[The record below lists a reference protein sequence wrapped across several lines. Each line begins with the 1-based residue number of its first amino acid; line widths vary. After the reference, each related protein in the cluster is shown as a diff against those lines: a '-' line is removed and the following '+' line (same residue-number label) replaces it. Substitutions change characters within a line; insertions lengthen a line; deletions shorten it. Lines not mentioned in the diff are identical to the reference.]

1 MVLREDLRMDY
12 CSKFMVK
19 PGSALKLSKI
29 DPGHAG
35 GFKIKDEALKILAGN
50 QQKLED
56 LQYKLYAEGKQSL
69 LIVLQALDA
78 GGKDGT
84 INHVLSPM
92 NPQGC
97 RVAGFKVPTSEE
109 LSHDF
114 LWRIHRETPK
124 KGEVV
129 IFNRSHYEDVLVSR
143 VHNLTPRS
151 VWSKRYEFINYFEKL
166 LAASNTRIIKFF
178 LYISKDE
185 QLRRFASRLD
195 ESDKHWKISDGDYKE
210 RQFWD
215 DYITAFE
222 EAISKCNTAQAPW
235 FVIPANHKW
244 FRNLAVSQIVVETL
258 ESMKM
263 KTPEASV
270 DIGEI
275 RKLIAAE
282 EAKAGGKKPS
292 DTAKK
297 KPEKPEKKLKKNC

>member
-1 MVLREDLRMDY
+1 MDY
-12 CSKFMVK
+12 CGKFMVK
-19 PGSALKLSKI
+19 PGSALKLSKV
-29 DPGHAG
+29 DPGHTG
-35 GFKIKDEALKILAGN
+35 GFKNNDEALKILAGN

-84 INHVLSPM
+84 INHVLAPM

-97 RVAGFKVPTSEE
+97 RVAGFKAPTAEE

-129 IFNRSHYEDVLVSR
+129 IFNRSHYEDVLVGR
-143 VHNLTPRS
+143 VHNLVPRA
-151 VWSKRYEFINYFEKL
+151 VWSKRYEFINDFEKL
-166 LAASNTRIIKFF
+166 LAANNTRIIKFF

-195 ESDKHWKISDGDYKE
+195 ETDKHWKISEGDYKE

-215 DYITAFE
+215 DYIKAFE
-222 EAISKCNTAQAPW
+222 DAISKCSTAQAPW

-270 DIGEI
+270 DISEI

-282 EAKAGGKKPS
+282 EDKADGGKMA
-292 DTAKK
+292 DAAKK
-297 KPEKPEKKLKKNC
+297 KSKKK

>member
-1 MVLREDLRMDY
+1 MDY

-29 DPGHAG
+29 DPGHTG
-35 GFKIKDEALKILAGN
+35 GFKSKDEALKILAGN

-84 INHVLSPM
+84 INHVLAPM
-92 NPQGC
+92 NHQGC
-97 RVAGFKVPTSEE
+97 RVAGFKAPTPEE

-129 IFNRSHYEDVLVSR
+129 IFNRSHYEDVLVGR
-143 VHNLTPRS
+143 VHNLTPRA
-151 VWSKRYEFINYFEKL
+151 VWSKRYEFINDFEKL
-166 LAASNTRIIKFF
+166 LVANNTRIIKFF

-195 ESDKHWKISDGDYKE
+195 ETDKHWKISEGDYKE

-215 DYITAFE
+215 DYIKAFE
-222 EAISKCNTAQAPW
+222 DAVSKCSTAQAPW

-270 DIGEI
+270 DISEI

-282 EAKAGGKKPS
+282 EAKAGGEEMA

-297 KPEKPEKKLKKNC
+297 KPEKPKKKLKKNC

>member
-1 MVLREDLRMDY
+1 MDY
-12 CSKFMVK
+12 SSKFMVK
-19 PGSALKLSKI
+19 PGSGLKLAKLDPSQTGDFKSK
-29 DPGHAG
+29 DA
-35 GFKIKDEALKILAGN
+35 ALKILAAN
-50 QQKLED
+50 QKKLTD

-78 GGKDGT
+78 GGKDGI
-84 INHVLSPM
+84 INHVLAPM

-97 RVAGFKVPTSEE
+97 RVAAFKVPTPEE
-109 LSHDF
+109 LEHDF
-114 LWRIHRETPK
+114 LWRIHRNVPK

-129 IFNRSHYEDVLVSR
+129 IFNRSHYEDVLVAR
-143 VHNLTPRS
+143 VHNLAPRA
-151 VWSKRYEFINYFEKL
+151 VWMERYELINDFEKL

-185 QLRRFASRLD
+185 QLRRFESRLY
-195 ESDKHWKISDGDYKE
+195 ETDKHWKISYGDYKE

-215 DYITAFE
+215 DYIKAFE
-222 EAISKCNTAQAPW
+222 DAMSKCSTAQAPW

-263 KTPEASV
+263 TTPEATV
-270 DIGEI
+270 DINEI

-282 EAKAGGKKPS
+282 ETGSGSEDAAVSGKKKS
-292 DTAKK
+292 GKHKK
-297 KPEKPEKKLKKNC
+297 

>member
-1 MVLREDLRMDY
+1 MDY

-19 PGSALKLSKI
+19 PGSGLKLSQI
-29 DPGHAG
+29 DPAHTG
-35 GFKIKDEALKILAGN
+35 GFKSKDEALKILAGN
-50 QQKLED
+50 QKKLAD

-84 INHVLSPM
+84 INHVLAPM

-97 RVAGFKVPTSEE
+97 RVAGFKAPTPEE

-129 IFNRSHYEDVLVSR
+129 IFNRSHYEDVLVGR
-143 VHNLTPRS
+143 VHNLVPRT
-151 VWSKRYEFINYFEKL
+151 VWSKRYEFINDFEKL
-166 LAASNTRIIKFF
+166 LAANNTRIIKFF

-195 ESDKHWKISDGDYKE
+195 ETDKHWKISEADYKE

-215 DYITAFE
+215 DYLKAFE
-222 EAISKCNTAQAPW
+222 DAISKCASAQAPW

-270 DIGEI
+270 DINEI
-275 RKLIAAE
+275 RNLIAAE
-282 EAKAGGKKPS
+282 EAKSGGEKLT

-297 KPEKPEKKLKKNC
+297 KTKKTKKK